1 MIFIYSTFPTKKEAK
16 EIGEKLIQKKLAA
29 CVNIFPIDSIYY
41 WETPKKSKLST
52 GQEKIVKDKEFVAI
66 IKTQKKNFKK
76 IEKFILENHS
86 YDTPCI
92 LEIPIGR
99 VTKKYLNWLNRAIS
113 T

>member
-41 WETPKKSKLST
+41 WPSSAKASEGKQK
-52 GQEKIVKDKEFVAI
+52 KIVKDKEFAVI
-66 IKTQKKNFKK
+66 IKTRKKNFKK
-76 IEKFILENHS
+76 VEKFILENHS
-86 YDTPCI
+86 YNTPCI

-99 VTKKYLNWLNRAIS
+99 VTKQYLNWLNKAIS